1 MVGFLSLA
9 RLGVG
14 LAVFLLQASDA
25 VLDPSAGGVATVI
38 GAARTGWRDIAA
50 LRGRGDKAVDSFG
63 EQIASR
69 LEGKIADARRQCE
82 DRGVDADLLRGA
94 VTEVEALLK
103 KLAED
108 DDVVVAA
115 VREPDR
121 FGEVIRGRVQEYRR
135 NVEAAAEPFFDAL
148 VRAVTGEFVRLAPG
162 SANFQVGA
170 LRQLLD
176 GVDAILNGIGEVKAG
191 QEEQTAH
198 FDGRFDQLEDAL
210 SRPVPRR
217 PSRIR
222 LGSRPMEVSGFV
234 ERREQEG
241 LFETVLSGAS
251 GRTVLTGMR
260 GSGKS
265 QLATAVAARCE
276 TEDWELVAWVPAG
289 SREAVLSGLV
299 ELGLELGVRV
309 EDGPSREAIARRCL
323 TSLASAE
330 GADRLI
336 VFDDVDSPDDLAGL
350 VPRGEGVRVLVTT
363 TRLVDWAGAGW
374 VHVPV
379 GVFERK
385 QSISIL
391 LDRTD
396 QTGREAA
403 NAIAGVL
410 GDLPVAV
417 AQAAAT
423 ARRDRYTLAAYLEVL
438 ERTALEEGVRRREWD
453 EYPEA
458 VGAAL
463 RLALRSALEQIED
476 KSPHRG
482 EVARTQ
488 LGVLSVLAAT
498 GVPAHW
504 LEALDGGSDDA
515 CGALSGLIDSSV
527 CQLSKDRSKVMIHGL
542 QSRAIRE
549 TWKDEPER
557 WGRVEEEA
565 AALLGTVADVT
576 AIPVR
581 DSASRRREA
590 LDLVEQLRAT
600 AGQNYSKTLFFH
612 PRTADALAHALQY
625 ATELGDPQAAL
636 SLSNAVNL
644 LTRTLGPN
652 HPDTLV
658 SRGNLAAAYL
668 SAGRLEQAVPLFER
682 NLTDHEYLLG
692 PGHPHTLTSRN
703 NLAAAYQ
710 AAGRLEQAIDLF
722 ERNLVDCERVL
733 GPDHPDTL
741 ASQGN
746 LAAAYQ
752 DAGKLKQAIDLH
764 KKNLVDRERI
774 LGPDHPHTLTA
785 RDGLAAAYRA
795 AGRLDQAIDLLE
807 RNLADCERVLGP
819 DNPDTLASQGSL
831 AAAYQAASRLDQAV
845 PLFEQNLVDCERVLG
860 PDHPDTLASRGNLA
874 AAYQDAG
881 RPKQAVPL
889 FEQNLADYECVLGP
903 DHPNTLTSRGNLASA
918 YWSADRLSEA
928 VPLFERTLTD
938 RECVLGPDH
947 PHTLASRGN
956 LAAAYQDAGRLS
968 EAASLFGQTLGDC
981 ERVLGPDHLDTL
993 SLRNNLAGAYQAAG
1007 RPDQAVPLF
1016 ERTLADYERVLGPDH
1031 PHTLASQGNLA
1042 DAYWSTGR
1050 LSKAIDLFE
1059 RNLAD
1064 YERVLGPDHP
1074 HTLASQGNL
1083 AYAYQAAG
1091 RPDQAVP
1098 LFEQA
1103 LADRERLRGPN
1114 HPDTR
1119 LFRKKLADAYRAV
1132 GRDEEAAALIDPPSD
1147 PDDTDTEA
1155 PTC

>member
-423 ARRDRYTLAAYLEVL
+423 ARRDRYTLAAYLDML
-438 ERTALEEGVRRREWD
+438 ERTALEEGVRRREGD

-463 RLALRSALEQIED
+463 WLAFQSALERIEER
-476 KSPHRG
+476 SPHRG
-482 EVARTQ
+482 EAARAQ
-488 LGVLSVLAAT
+488 LGVLSVLAAP
-498 GVPAHW
+498 GVPVRW
-504 LEALDGGSDDA
+504 LEALDGGSGDTR
-515 CGALSGLIDSSV
+515 GALSELIESSV
-527 CQLSKDRSKVMIHGL
+527 CRLSQDRSKVMIHGL

-549 TWKDEPER
+549 AWKAEPAG

-565 AALLGTVADVT
+565 AGLLGAVDVT

-581 DSASRRREA
+581 DSAGRRREA
-590 LDLVEQLRAT
+590 LDLVEQLRAV
-600 AGQNYSKTLFFH
+600 AGQDHSKSLFSH
-612 PRTADALAHALQY
+612 PRTADALAHALRY
-625 ATELGDPQAAL
+625 AAGLGDPQAAL

-644 LTRTLGPN
+644 LDETLGSD
-652 HPDTLV
+652 HPHTLTA
-658 SRGNLAAAYL
+658 RGNLADAYL
-668 SAGRLEQAVPLFER
+668 SAGRIDQAIGLYER
-682 NLTDHEYLLG
+682 TLADCERILG
-692 PGHPHTLTSRN
+692 PDHPDTLTSRVG
-703 NLAAAYQ
+703 LAYAHLS
-710 AAGRLEQAIDLF
+710 AGRIDDAIGLF
-722 ERNLVDCERVL
+722 ERDLADCERVL

-741 ASQGN
+741 ISRDS
-746 LAAAYQ
+746 LAVAYRS
-752 DAGKLKQAIDLH
+752 AGRLGEAIDLH
-764 KKNLVDRERI
+764 E
-774 LGPDHPHTLTA
+774 
-785 RDGLAAAYRA
+785 
-795 AGRLDQAIDLLE
+795 QE
-807 RNLADCERVLGP
+807 LADCERVLGP
-819 DNPDTLASQGSL
+819 DHPHTLTSRDSLALAHLSAGRIDDAIGLFERTLDDSERVLGADHPYTLASRVGLAYAHLSAGRIDDAIGLFERTLDDSERVLGADHPYTLISRGGL
-831 AAAYQAASRLDQAV
+831 AAAYRDAGRINEAIG
-845 PLFEQNLVDCERVLG
+845 LFERNLTDCERVLG
-860 PDHPDTLASRGNLA
+860 PDHPDTLASRG
-874 AAYQDAG
+874 G
-881 RPKQAVPL
+881 
-889 FEQNLADYECVLGP
+889 
-903 DHPNTLTSRGNLASA
+903 LASA
-918 YWSADRLSEA
+918 YES
-928 VPLFERTLTD
+928 
-938 RECVLGPDH
+938 
-947 PHTLASRGN
+947 
-956 LAAAYQDAGRLS
+956 AGRL
-968 EAASLFGQTLGDC
+968 
-981 ERVLGPDHLDTL
+981 
-993 SLRNNLAGAYQAAG
+993 
-1007 RPDQAVPLF
+1007 DQAIPLY
-1016 ERTLADYERVLGPDH
+1016 ERTLADSERVLGPDH
-1031 PHTLASQGNLA
+1031 PHTLTFRNNLA
-1042 DAYWSTGR
+1042 SAYESAGR
-1050 LSKAIDLFE
+1050 LDEAIGLFE

-1064 YERVLGPDHP
+1064 RLRVLGPDHP
-1074 HTLASQGNL
+1074 HTLTSRGGL
-1083 AYAYQAAG
+1083 ACAYESAG
-1091 RPDQAVP
+1091 RPDEAIG
-1098 LFEQA
+1098 LFERNPPPRARPLGPAPPAPLPSRGGLAVTYESAGRLDEAGGLLERTLAEA
-1103 LADRERLRGPN
+1103 LRVLGPD
-1114 HPDTR
+1114 HPDTLTFRNNLAHVYRSAGR
-1119 LFRKKLADAYRAV
+1119 LDQAIDLYEQNLTEALRVLGPDHPHTRIFRDNLAAAYRAV
-1132 GRDEEAAALIDPPSD
+1132 GRDEDAEALLDPPPD
-1147 PDDTDTEA
+1147 PDDTDAEA
-1155 PTC
+1155 PA

>member
-1 MVGFLSLA
+1 MVGSLSLA

-14 LAVFLLQASDA
+14 LAVFLLRASDA
-25 VLDPSAGGVATVI
+25 VADPSFGGAVELIEEVRA
-38 GAARTGWRDIAA
+38 GWRGIAA
-50 LRGRGDKAVDSFG
+50 LRGRSGRAVDSFG
-63 EQIASR
+63 GRIASR
-69 LEGKIADARRQCE
+69 LEGRVAEARRRCE
-82 DRGVDADLLRGA
+82 EQRVDAGLLRGA
-94 VTEVEALLK
+94 VTEVEALLEE
-103 KLAED
+103 LAGD
-108 DDVVVAA
+108 DAVVVAA
-115 VREPDR
+115 VRNPDS
-121 FGEVIRGRVQEYRR
+121 FGDVIRGRVQRR
-135 NVEAAAEPFFDAL
+135 RRKVEAAVELFFDEL

-162 SANFQVGA
+162 SKDFQIGA

-176 GVDAILNGIGEVKAG
+176 GVDAIRVGIEMIRIRQA
-191 QEEQTAH
+191 EQTAH
-198 FDGRFDQLEDAL
+198 FDGRFDLLEDVM
-210 SRPVPRR
+210 SEPVPRR

-222 LGSRPMEVSGFV
+222 LGSRPMEVVGFV

-241 LFETVLSGAS
+241 LFEAVLSGAS

-276 TEDWELVAWVPAG
+276 AEGWELVAWVPAG
-289 SREAVLSGLV
+289 SREAVLSGLA
-299 ELGLELGVRV
+299 ELGRELGVDV
-309 EDGPSREAIARRCL
+309 EDGPSREVIARRCL
-323 TSLASAE
+323 TALASAE
-330 GADRLI
+330 GSDRLI
-336 VFDDVDSPDDLAGL
+336 VFDDVDSPDDLVGL

-363 TRLVDWAGAGW
+363 TRRADWEGAGW

-379 GVFERK
+379 GVFERE
-385 QSISIL
+385 QSIGIL
-391 LDRTD
+391 LDRTG
-396 QTGREAA
+396 GRSGRGAA
-403 NAIAGVL
+403 DVGAADAVAGAL

-417 AQAAAT
+417 VQAAAT
-423 ARRDRYTLAAYLEVL
+423 ARRGRYDLADYLETL
-438 ERTALEEGVRRREWD
+438 ERTTLEEGVRRREGD

-458 VGAAL
+458 VGVAL
-463 RLALRSALEQIED
+463 WLAFQSALERIED
-476 KSPHRG
+476 KSLRRG
-482 EVARTQ
+482 AIARAQ

-498 GVPAHW
+498 GVPARW
-504 LEALDGGSDDA
+504 LEKALDGGSDDA
-515 CGALSGLIDSSV
+515 RGALSGLIESSV
-527 CQLSKDRSKVMIHGL
+527 CQLSKDDSKVMIHGL
-542 QSRAIRE
+542 QGRVIRE

-682 NLTDHEYLLG
+682 NLTD
-692 PGHPHTLTSRN
+692 R
-703 NLAAAYQ
+703 
-710 AAGRLEQAIDLF
+710 
-722 ERNLVDCERVL
+722 ERVL
-733 GPDHPDTL
+733 GPDHTRTL
-741 ASQGN
+741 A
-746 LAAAYQ
+746 
-752 DAGKLKQAIDLH
+752 
-764 KKNLVDRERI
+764 
-774 LGPDHPHTLTA
+774 
-785 RDGLAAAYRA
+785 
-795 AGRLDQAIDLLE
+795 
-807 RNLADCERVLGP
+807 
-819 DNPDTLASQGSL
+819 
-831 AAAYQAASRLDQAV
+831 
-845 PLFEQNLVDCERVLG
+845 
-860 PDHPDTLASRGNLA
+860 
-874 AAYQDAG
+874 
-881 RPKQAVPL
+881 
-889 FEQNLADYECVLGP
+889 
-903 DHPNTLTSRGNLASA
+903 SRGNLASA

-956 LAAAYQDAGRLS
+956 LAAAYPAAGRLS

-993 SLRNNLAGAYQAAG
+993 SLRNNLAG
-1007 RPDQAVPLF
+1007 
-1016 ERTLADYERVLGPDH
+1016 
-1031 PHTLASQGNLA
+1031 
-1042 DAYWSTGR
+1042 
-1050 LSKAIDLFE
+1050 
-1059 RNLAD
+1059 
-1064 YERVLGPDHP
+1064 
-1074 HTLASQGNL
+1074 
-1083 AYAYQAAG
+1083 AYQAAG